1 MLPSAERVEKATATS
16 PAAAAAAAQKTPG
29 IAKSRNFNPKSQWQ
43 SESQSESSIPSRC
56 LPTDHLRTF
65 YHSQT
70 GDIAV

>member
-1 MLPSAERVEKATATS
+1 MLPSAERVEK
-16 PAAAAAAAQKTPG
+16 QQHKKKTPS
-29 IAKSRNFNPKSQWQ
+29 IAESRNFNPKSHWQ
-43 SESQSESSIPSRC
+43 SESQSEFPIPIPIPSRL